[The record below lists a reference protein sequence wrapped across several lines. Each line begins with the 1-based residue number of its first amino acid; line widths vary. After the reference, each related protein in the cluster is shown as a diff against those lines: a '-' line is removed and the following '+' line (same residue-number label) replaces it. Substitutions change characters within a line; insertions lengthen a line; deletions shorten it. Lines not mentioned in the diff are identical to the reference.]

1 MRRWVVVGLTALAL
15 APLVACSDD
24 EANGGELSEAT
35 AEGGYGSHVAIYERW
50 FAGPTRGDLAGD
62 TDLVAVALDRA
73 RRVIAREAARKHNN
87 GQVVGEPR
95 AAFAVDTGR
104 GSVVYALGHIN
115 YDIDSESYTASG
127 VPLPFAVVV
136 MMDDRGRVVGVR
148 TETPVS
154 QGESGTMPPE
164 GPFALGTYADP
175 AGEQLLV
182 LDTGV
187 EPSVMVG
194 IRQGDPETGPIA
206 VETWQRP
213 DVSTRGYA
221 LLDTEGTVSMTA
233 EIRASEGRYSGEV
246 TGTVG
251 EGLYFSGLMACC
263 SRRAVTGG
271 EAPLPNREARA
282 LIRSAARDRI
292 SPGQYAASELTK
304 GVQQARL
311 SDGGIVLVRNINT
324 YQVVAARLADGSLVA
339 ARCVNPSQVRSF
351 VCHVPTTDAWFV
363 GADCRDLEVRTA
375 GSSWQDGAYLDLTS
389 MALVEGASPQMRV
402 KVDGEWATMNLD
414 QAHDPAGPTAYE
426 AYGRQCAASGMVRPS
441 T

>member
-1 MRRWVVVGLTALAL
+1 MRRSVVVVLTALAF
-15 APLVACSDD
+15 APLAACSD
-24 EANGGELSEAT
+24 GGADDGALSRAT
-35 AEGGYGSHVAIYERW
+35 AGGGYGSHVAIYERW

-62 TDLVAVALDRA
+62 ADLVAAALDRA
-73 RRVIAREAARKHNN
+73 RRVIGREAARKDNN

-95 AAFAVDTGR
+95 AAFAVDTDG
-104 GSVVYALGHIN
+104 GSVVYAIGHIN
-115 YDIDSESYTASG
+115 YDIGSESYTASG

-136 MMDDRGRVVGVR
+136 MMDDRRRVVGVR

-164 GPFALGTYADP
+164 GPFALAAYADP

-187 EPSVMVG
+187 QPSVMVG

-213 DVSTRGYA
+213 DVSTRGYV
-221 LLDTEGTVSMTA
+221 LLGTEGTVTHTA
-233 EIRASEGRYSGEV
+233 EVRASEGRLSGEV
-246 TGTVG
+246 TGTVE

-282 LIRSAARDRI
+282 LIRSAAGDRI

-311 SDGGIVLVRNINT
+311 SDGGIVVVQNINT

-339 ARCVNPSQVRSF
+339 ARCVNPS
-351 VCHVPTTDAWFV
+351 
-363 GADCRDLEVRTA
+363 
-375 GSSWQDGAYLDLTS
+375 
-389 MALVEGASPQMRV
+389 
-402 KVDGEWATMNLD
+402 
-414 QAHDPAGPTAYE
+414 
-426 AYGRQCAASGMVRPS
+426 
-441 T
+441 